1 MWYPKARDFHS
12 APSLGARPPRSP
24 GYSPVLGGK
33 RHPGAREGC
42 AAQAAGRAVLRWR
55 RCLSRGTGAWGHRGG
70 DSGGGGAGS
79 CGLGG
84 LWIRSCRAVRALCP
98 SPAPLKWLLLL
109 PLEGRESRGRGGG
122 TRLGGREGKR
132 GGWGRARGEGEM
144 ITRSGEEE
152 GREARTSS
160 AKVPTRR
167 ARGGEMHDEEM
178 GHSPAPH
185 LPSAPSPFAPF
196 PWALPRPAQAG
207 GYPGSAGAEASA
219 RW

>member
-1 MWYPKARDFHS
+1 MFTQRPAW
-12 APSLGARPPRSP
+12 GARAPRSP

-42 AAQAAGRAVLRWR
+42 AAQAAGRAGLRWR
-55 RCLSRGTGAWGHRGG
+55 RCPRRGTGAWGHRGG

-79 CGLGG
+79 CGRGG
-84 LWIRSCRAVRALCP
+84 LWIRSCCAARALCP
-98 SPAPLKWLLLL
+98 SPAPLKRLLLL
-109 PLEGRESRGRGGG
+109 PREGREPRGRGGG
-122 TRLGGREGKR
+122 TRQGRREGKR

-144 ITRSGEEE
+144 ITQSGEEE

-160 AKVPTRR
+160 AKVPTRK
-167 ARGGEMHDEEM
+167 APGGETLDEEM

-196 PWALPRPAQAG
+196 PWALPRVAQTG
-207 GYPGSAGAEASA
+207 GYPGSAGAGASA